1 MTLTSWVVMLSLVW
15 FSCWPLIHIL
25 PLHFFAVGLF
35 TRGWRCL
42 GCLEIYS
49 VASESYGFLVPRAH
63 QHTMFISKWCK
74 NINLGGCSGAW
85 LPSALPS
92 SDGCSFRASVLSTL
106 KEIRPINLGNSGI
119 SSACWRFTSHT
130 SDTDA
135 NVPWISLDHKFEVMD
150 EIMFR
155 SHLGSLPKTPNHQPF
170 EPLIFQFPINFLGFY
185 WWHGRWWCRLIREY
199 RTSPGVWRSRVDWD
213 CNAEINRNGICNK
226 SIFFLYIKYSSTP
239 SRMYIYIWYIYILF
253 SYSNCLILQSCD
265 NSPGAVLKLFSVTRY
280 RLHVSLKT

>member
-1 MTLTSWVVMLSLVW
+1 MNPMNRIQWPWLLGL
-15 FSCWPLIHIL
+15 SCWAVFMLAPDSYPPSSFLCRR
-25 PLHFFAVGLF
+25 PLHERL
-35 TRGWRCL
+35 TMPWMPRNLQRCIRIL
-42 GCLEIYS
+42 WIPSATCSSANEN
-49 VASESYGFLVPRAH
+49 
-63 QHTMFISKWCK
+63 HTMFISKWCK
-74 NINLGGCSGAW
+74 NINLGGCSSAW

-119 SSACWRFTSHT
+119 SSACWRLTSHT

-199 RTSPGVWRSRVDWD
+199 RTSPGVWRSRVDSD
-213 CNAEINRNGICNK
+213 CNAEIKRNGICNK
-226 SIFFLYIKYSSTP
+226 SIYMYIKYSSTP
-239 SRMYIYIWYIYILF
+239 SRMYRCLYIYDISIYDSHTLT
-253 SYSNCLILQSCD
+253 
-265 NSPGAVLKLFSVTRY
+265 A
-280 RLHVSLKT
+280 

>member
-1 MTLTSWVVMLSLVW
+1 MPWMPRNLQR
-15 FSCWPLIHIL
+15 CIRIL
-25 PLHFFAVGLF
+25 WIPSA
-35 TRGWRCL
+35 TCSSAN
-42 GCLEIYS
+42 EN
-49 VASESYGFLVPRAH
+49 
-63 QHTMFISKWCK
+63 HTMFISKWCK

-119 SSACWRFTSHT
+119 SSACWRLTSHT

-226 SIFFLYIKYSSTP
+226 SINMYIKYSSTP
-239 SRMYIYIWYIYILF
+239 SRMYIDIWYISPCQFTPWGRGGGFCRGPRGAPKSVFLQVGHVQPHIAGTCHLVVGHQLRKLKVVIL
-253 SYSNCLILQSCD
+253 
-265 NSPGAVLKLFSVTRY
+265 
-280 RLHVSLKT
+280 